1 MLSWTIKYFICLAS
15 RFMKWQ
21 KKCSGP
27 EALNIK
33 TNKIFNCNDLALN
46 WTFCVKLSNLMSQLK
61 QFEWKKFFINLE
73 D

>member
-1 MLSWTIKYFICLAS
+1 MLGFKIYEMT
-15 RFMKWQ
+15 